1 MTHPLRRQ
9 VLIGGIAAALAST
22 LSVALAQNLTEGRT
36 AQDRRFVAGGVGLE
50 ESEHLKAMAPGFP
63 LTIVVASPTGAYLA
77 DTHVTI
83 RDARSQPVLD
93 TQLYSPYLLVD
104 LAPGRYDIEATHHGM
119 RKAQRVAADASSR
132 SRVVFTFDV
141 PVDQVSQS
149 PVARPSQ

>member
-9 VLIGGIAAALAST
+9 LLLGGIAAALAST
-22 LSVALAQNLTEGRT
+22 LSASFAQNLLEGRT

-50 ESEHLKAMAPGFP
+50 ESEPMKAMAHSFP
-63 LTIVVASPTGAYLA
+63 LTIVIAAPTGAYLA

-83 RDARSQPVLD
+83 RDARGQPVLD

-104 LAPGRYDIEATHHGM
+104 LVPGRYEVEAAHSGM
-119 RKAQRVAADASSR
+119 HQSRRVDTDANSR
-132 SRVVFTFDV
+132 ARVVFTFDV

-149 PVARPSQ
+149 PVSRPSQ

>member
-9 VLIGGIAAALAST
+9 VLVGGIAAALAST
-22 LSVALAQNLTEGRT
+22 LSVALAQNVTEGRT

-50 ESEHLKAMAPGFP
+50 ESEPLKAMAPSFP

-77 DTHVTI
+77 DTHMTI
-83 RDARSQPVLD
+83 RDARGQPVLD

-104 LAPGRYDIEATHHGM
+104 LAPGRYDLEATHGGM
-119 RKAQRVAADASSR
+119 HQSRRVATEANSR

-141 PVDQVSQS
+141 PVDQVRQS
-149 PVARPSQ
+149 PVTGPSQ